1 LEGER
6 AKALIVG
13 EGRQQPVG
21 PFDDFV
27 DCALVAVSP
36 RPLADLDE

>member
-1 LEGER
+1 LALESEL

-13 EGRQQPVG
+13 EDRQQPVG

-27 DCALVAVSP
+27 DPPWSLLSP
-36 RPLADLDE
+36 RLLRI